1 LSRVFLGATGSW
13 VGRLLLP
20 TAVCAALS
28 ILLPS
33 KSMADDRYAA
43 IVRDL
48 TSGKILHSVA
58 AEELRYPASL
68 TKMMTLYLLF
78 EDLQQG
84 RVSLGTE
91 LAVTSNAEV
100 QPPSKLGL
108 QTGGTIEVED
118 AIKAL
123 VTKSANDVAVVVA
136 ENLAGSE
143 AAFADRM
150 TRTAYALGMTRTRF
164 RNASGLPDPEQ
175 VTTARDMMVLGTALQ
190 VQFPRYYAYFKTS
203 SFTFRGHLHKGHNRL
218 IGKVQGVDGIKTGYI
233 RASGFN
239 LVTSAQRSGRR
250 IVAVVMGGTT
260 AKSRDQQMAALIESY
275 LPQGQMRSLAVGER
289 VAAAGADPVLSTS
302 VEPEAPVPAAIKPL
316 KVAAA
321 QGIASNGKAAAY
333 VVQIG
338 AVPSRE
344 AALKILRETQAA
356 HADILSGFEPIAA
369 PYKSVV
375 RARYS
380 GFSDRQAASGV
391 CEQLRKKRV
400 TCQVLPL

>member
-1 LSRVFLGATGSW
+1 
-13 VGRLLLP
+13 
-20 TAVCAALS
+20 
-28 ILLPS
+28 
-33 KSMADDRYAA
+33 MADDRYAA

-108 QTGGTIEVED
+108 QTGETIEVED

-143 AAFADRM
+143 PAFADRM
-150 TRTAYALGMTRTRF
+150 TRTAYALGMTSTRF

-175 VTTARDMMVLGTALQ
+175 VTTAWDMMVLGTALQ
-190 VQFPRYYAYFKTS
+190 LHYPRYYAYFKTP
-203 SFTFRGHLHKGHNRL
+203 SFSFRGHVHKGHNRL

-250 IVAVVMGGTT
+250 IVAVVMGGVT
-260 AKSRDQQMAALIESY
+260 AKSRDEQMAALIESY
-275 LPQGQMRSLAVGER
+275 LPQGQMRSLTVGER
-289 VAAAGADPVLSTS
+289 EATPGAAPVLSAS
-302 VEPEAPVPAAIKPL
+302 FDAGAAAPAAAKPL

-321 QGIASNGKAAAY
+321 TAAASVGKPVAY

-344 AALKILRETQAA
+344 AALKILKETQAA
-356 HADILSGFEPIAA
+356 HSDILAGFEPIAA

-380 GFSDRQAASGV
+380 GFSDRETASGV

-400 TCQVLPL
+400 TCQVLPLS

>member
-1 LSRVFLGATGSW
+1 
-13 VGRLLLP
+13 
-20 TAVCAALS
+20 
-28 ILLPS
+28 
-33 KSMADDRYAA
+33 MADDRYAA

-108 QTGGTIEVED
+108 QTGETIEVED

-150 TRTAYALGMTRTRF
+150 TRTAYALGMTRTQF

-190 VQFPRYYAYFKTS
+190 VQFPRYYAYFKTP
-203 SFTFRGHLHKGHNRL
+203 SFTFRGHVHKGHNRL

-302 VEPEAPVPAAIKPL
+302 VEPEAPVPAAIKPV

-380 GFSDRQAASGV
+380 GFSDRQSASGV

>member
-1 LSRVFLGATGSW
+1 
-13 VGRLLLP
+13 
-20 TAVCAALS
+20 
-28 ILLPS
+28 
-33 KSMADDRYAA
+33 MADDRYAA

-48 TSGKILHSVA
+48 TSGRILHSVA

-84 RVSLGTE
+84 RVSLGTA
-91 LAVTSNAEV
+91 LAVTSNAEA
-100 QPPSKLGL
+100 QAPSKLGL
-108 QTGGTIEVED
+108 QAGETIEVED

-150 TRTAYALGMTRTRF
+150 TRTAYALGMTRTQF

-190 VQFPRYYAYFKTS
+190 IHYPRYYAYFRTP
-203 SFTFRGHLHKGHNRL
+203 SFTFRGKVHKGHNRL

-260 AKSRDQQMAALIESY
+260 AKIRDQQMAALIESY
-275 LPQGQMRSLAVGER
+275 LPQGQMRSLTVSAAADGEAPVPKASAEPGAPASTAPKPIR
-289 VAAAGADPVLSTS
+289 VAAAQAVPPS
-302 VEPEAPVPAAIKPL
+302 V
-316 KVAAA
+316 
-321 QGIASNGKAAAY
+321 KAAAY

-338 AVPSRE
+338 ALPSRE
-344 AALKILRETQAA
+344 AALKILKDTQAA
-356 HADILSGFEPIAA
+356 HADILSGFEPVAA

-380 GFSDRQAASGV
+380 GFSDRQAASGI

>member
-1 LSRVFLGATGSW
+1 LALTAA
-13 VGRLLLP
+13 LCAAILALLP
-20 TAVCAALS
+20 AEGR
-28 ILLPS
+28 
-33 KSMADDRYAA
+33 ADERYAS

-48 TSGKILHSVA
+48 SSGKILHSVA

-78 EDLQQG
+78 QDLQQG

-91 LAVTSNAEV
+91 LAVTANAEA
-100 QPPSKLGL
+100 QAPSKLGL
-108 QTGGTIEVED
+108 KSGETIEVED

-143 AAFADRM
+143 PAFADRM

-164 RNASGLPDPEQ
+164 RNASGLPDPDQ
-175 VTTARDMMVLGTALQ
+175 VTTAWDMMVLGTALQ
-190 VQFPRYYAYFKTS
+190 LHYPRYYAYFKTP
-203 SFTFRGHLHKGHNRL
+203 SFSFRGHVHKGHNRL

-250 IVAVVMGGTT
+250 IVAVVMGGVT
-260 AKSRDQQMAALIESY
+260 AKSRDEQMASLIESY
-275 LPQGQMRSLAVGER
+275 LPQGQMRSLAIGD
-289 VAAAGADPVLSTS
+289 AGAAPEAAPVLSASLTAQA
-302 VEPEAPVPAAIKPL
+302 APGAAAKPL
-316 KVAAA
+316 KMASASTAAV
-321 QGIASNGKAAAY
+321 GKPVAY
-333 VVQIG
+333 VIQIG
-338 AVPSRE
+338 AMPSRE
-344 AALKILRETQAA
+344 AALKTLKETQAT
-356 HADILSGFEPIAA
+356 HADILAGFEPVAA

-380 GFSDRQAASGV
+380 GFSDREAASGV